1 MTFRPPSRYLC
12 CLGLI
17 LLTGLLAAG
26 CAIREPPALAD
37 LDQARA
43 AIAEA
48 KKAGSLPP
56 EKIEELEKRHL
67 QARGVF
73 YACNDAEASRLAQ
86 AIIADARARPM
97 AAPPPPPP
105 NQPPRARLQGP
116 AEGEVNALLSFS
128 GEGSSDPEG
137 GQLTYKWDFGDGTM
151 ASFTFP
157 NATHRYARPGNYTV
171 RLTVEDP
178 ERLSDSAAK
187 TVAVI
192 LRLTLSEEKKALF
205 DFDKAT
211 IRPDAQQQLASVVQ
225 EMQENATLRA
235 EMVGHADAIGT
246 DAYNMRLSQRRAEA
260 VRNFMVSRGIAA
272 NRMQVE
278 WKGER
283 EPVAPNDTKAGRAQ
297 NRRVVITLRP
307 MPVQ

>member
-1 MTFRPPSRYLC
+1 
-12 CLGLI
+12 
-17 LLTGLLAAG
+17 
-26 CAIREPPALAD
+26 
-37 LDQARA
+37 
-43 AIAEA
+43 
-48 KKAGSLPP
+48 
-56 EKIEELEKRHL
+56 
-67 QARGVF
+67 VF